1 MESSASAGRV
11 ASAVLDPRRWWALAL
26 LCGAFFMVLLDGTIT
41 IVALPSIGADLGFSK
56 QDLAWVLSAY
66 ALTFGGLLLLGGRAA
81 DLLGRRRVFMAGV
94 LLFTAASLVCGL
106 AWSPAALLAA
116 RVVQGVGAAIMT
128 PTALSIISTTFTEGS
143 ERNKALGIW
152 GALGG
157 IGATTAW
164 LIGGPLVD
172 GPGWRWIFFINVPI
186 GLAALALSPVL
197 LRESRAALTRRSYDP
212 AGTLTIT
219 GALVLL
225 VYAVVEAPGAG
236 WGDVRTILPLAGS
249 AVLVAAFA
257 LIESRHPAPLVPLR
271 IFRSRTLAGA
281 DALTV
286 LPGTVAVGVPFVLTL
301 YAQQVLGY
309 SALKFGVSS
318 VVLGVG
324 VTAGAIAG
332 QGAVFKAGF
341 RPAAATG
348 MALMA
353 AGSLVLTQV
362 SVARQLLPGHLHR
375 AALVRPGDRP
385 GLRDRHGHGARRG
398 RRARGRAHL
407 GPEQHR
413 LADRH
418 SARRRHRHDRCRLPL
433 PALPGSAQRRE
444 PARRADRGLPVRL
457 PGLRRA
463 GRDRPGAGVP
473 APRPTAE
480 ASARAAKAGP
490 GGRCRCR
497 RRRGDQ
503 VRNEMSEQ
511 RTDSYHRRRLRR
523 R

>member
-41 IVALPSIGADLGFSK
+41 IVALPSIGAGLRFSE
-56 QDLAWVLSAY
+56 QGLQWVLSAY

-81 DLLGRRRVFMAGV
+81 DLLGRRRVFMAGAV
-94 LLFTAASLVCGL
+94 FFTAASLLCGL

-116 RVVQGVGAAIMT
+116 RVVQGAGAAIMT
-128 PTALSIISTTFTEGS
+128 PTALSIISTTFTEGA

-172 GPGWRWIFFINVPI
+172 GPGWRWIFFINVPV

-212 AGTLTIT
+212 AGALTIT

-281 DALTV
+281 DALTI
-286 LPGTVAVGVPFVLTL
+286 LIGAVAVGMPFVLTL

-309 SALKFGVSS
+309 SALKFGISS
-318 VVLGVG
+318 VVLAVG
-324 VTAGAIAG
+324 ATAGAIAG
-332 QGAVFKAGF
+332 QAAVGSRLPPGRRDRPGAHGRGVARAHAGLH
-341 RPAAATG
+341 T
-348 MALMA
+348 
-353 AGSLVLTQV
+353 
-362 SVARQLLPGHLHR
+362 RQLLPGHLRR

-385 GLRDRHGHGARRG
+385 GLRDRHGRGARGG
-398 RRARGRAHL
+398 RRARGRARL

-433 PALPGSAQRRE
+433 PALPGRSIT
-444 PARRADRGLPVRL
+444 ARTRS
-457 PGLRRA
+457 
-463 GRDRPGAGVP
+463 
-473 APRPTAE
+473 PR
-480 ASARAAKAGP
+480 
-490 GGRCRCR
+490 
-497 RRRGDQ
+497 
-503 VRNEMSEQ
+503 
-511 RTDSYHRRRLRR
+511 
-523 R
+523 

>member
-26 LCGAFFMVLLDGTIT
+26 LCGAFFMVFLDGTIT
-41 IVALPSIGADLGFSK
+41 IVALPSIGAGLRFSE
-56 QDLAWVLSAY
+56 QGLQWVLSAY

-94 LLFTAASLVCGL
+94 VCFTAASLLCGL
-106 AWSPAALLAA
+106 AWSSAALLAA

-157 IGATTAW
+157 VGATTAW

-212 AGTLTIT
+212 AGALTIT

-249 AVLVAAFA
+249 AVLVAAFT

-271 IFRSRTLAGA
+271 IFSSRTLAGA

-286 LPGTVAVGVPFVLTL
+286 LIGTVAVGMPFVRRSMPSRC
-301 YAQQVLGY
+301 
-309 SALKFGVSS
+309 SAIRPSS
-318 VVLGVG
+318 
-324 VTAGAIAG
+324 
-332 QGAVFKAGF
+332 
-341 RPAAATG
+341 
-348 MALMA
+348 
-353 AGSLVLTQV
+353 S
-362 SVARQLLPGHLHR
+362 
-375 AALVRPGDRP
+375 
-385 GLRDRHGHGARRG
+385 
-398 RRARGRAHL
+398 
-407 GPEQHR
+407 
-413 LADRH
+413 
-418 SARRRHRHDRCRLPL
+418 
-433 PALPGSAQRRE
+433 
-444 PARRADRGLPVRL
+444 
-457 PGLRRA
+457 
-463 GRDRPGAGVP
+463 
-473 APRPTAE
+473 
-480 ASARAAKAGP
+480 ASARSCSRSGPRPARSPARPPWARPASARSPRPAWRSWPRGRSCSRRSQYTAATSRTSSPGCCCAVWGSAGP
-490 GGRCRCR
+490 
-497 RRRGDQ
+497 
-503 VRNEMSEQ
+503 S
-511 RTDSYHRRRLRR
+511 
-523 R
+523 